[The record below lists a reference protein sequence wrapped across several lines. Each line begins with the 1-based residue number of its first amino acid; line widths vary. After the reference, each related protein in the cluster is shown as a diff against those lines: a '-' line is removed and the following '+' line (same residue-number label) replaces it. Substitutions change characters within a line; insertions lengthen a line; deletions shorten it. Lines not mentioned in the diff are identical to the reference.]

1 MVDHNIYV
9 GEINKLEGNLNYQTW
24 KIKARTI
31 YKWKNIWEVVCTKI
45 NIATFLVIVN
55 GAQIIENQL
64 KLMRNKTMFIFVPLV
79 KLDDLLET
87 MTQIDDP
94 YNGWETL
101 KIMF

>member
-1 MVDHNIYV
+1 
-9 GEINKLEGNLNYQTW
+9 
-24 KIKARTI
+24 
-31 YKWKNIWEVVCTKI
+31 
-45 NIATFLVIVN
+45 
-55 GAQIIENQL
+55 
-64 KLMRNKTMFIFVPLV
+64 MFIFVPLV